1 MTMAK
6 KTVRIILQLI
16 IKINSILIMNLSAGR
31 IQMISLDKTSS
42 MDTLMLFQHLPMGIL
57 QEYIL
62 IIYRLLIRY
71 DPSLIKAKNQRIIS
85 TLKSLRQLLHNR
97 TRSISR
103 NLQLIKILPSLRIT
117 YDKYHQISLLRSQ
130 AEITS

>member
-62 IIYRLLIRY
+62 IIYRLLIRL

-117 YDKYHQISLLRSQ
+117 YDKYHQISLLKSQ